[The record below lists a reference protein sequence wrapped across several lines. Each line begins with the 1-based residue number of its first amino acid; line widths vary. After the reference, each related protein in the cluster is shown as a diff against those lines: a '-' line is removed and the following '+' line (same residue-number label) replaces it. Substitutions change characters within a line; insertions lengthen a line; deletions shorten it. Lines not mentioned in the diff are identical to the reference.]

1 MRAEG
6 LDPAVNL
13 VASRLDRDVGK
24 HGTTGGAELAQLAR
38 LRVGELDGAVCS
50 NSVLDAIARQGSD
63 EDRREVWRCAPFNH
77 CNFTVLDDT
86 AGAHAEFAR
95 LLLSM
100 NAADP
105 KLCEPM
111 EPKAST
117 AGSRSTR
124 LDMRP
129 SSPLS
134 AAARSSSGEPC
145 WGARMP

>member
-1 MRAEG
+1 
-6 LDPAVNL
+6 
-13 VASRLDRDVGK
+13 
-24 HGTTGGAELAQLAR
+24 
-38 LRVGELDGAVCS
+38 VGELDGAVCS

-63 EDRREVWRCAPFNH
+63 EDRRVVWRCAPFNH

-111 EPKAST
+111 ELEGVNRWVPFDPTGYASI
-117 AGSRSTR
+117 
-124 LDMRP
+124 L
-129 SSPLS
+129 
-134 AAARSSSGEPC
+134 AAVRGGPVIV
-145 WGARMP
+145 G

>member
-1 MRAEG
+1 MAQRVSTLLSTWWPLAWIATWASTA
-6 LDPAVNL
+6 LPA
-13 VASRLDRDVGK
+13 
-24 HGTTGGAELAQLAR
+24 GAELAQLAR

-63 EDRREVWRCAPFNH
+63 EDRRVVWRCAPFNH

-111 EPKAST
+111 ELEGVNRWVPFDPTGYASI
-117 AGSRSTR
+117 
-124 LDMRP
+124 L
-129 SSPLS
+129 
-134 AAARSSSGEPC
+134 AAVRGGPVIV
-145 WGARMP
+145 G